1 MYFLTEAVLLVSNQL
16 FFFAFG
22 WVFFMKKLF
31 RNFEAQDFKLQIFF
45 STTFSLSCILFELII
60 CEILDIFSRDLRWFY
75 WKVTLY
81 GLQFL
86 TIVLLPWYQIYIIV
100 VSFVVNSPSE
110 NKTYAFRLTFLIYL
124 FYMYV
129 FWKIG
134 QPFPI
139 LSRESVGVTL
149 MAILSG
155 FGAVNAPYTSLAYFL
170 KPVTQFEIHQ
180 CEKKYNHTL
189 EMIFSKKKRIWSL
202 SREIED
208 GRNLDNGFFTRMLST
223 IQSKFSTTGSI
234 DQLRKEV
241 DALLILSEQIYLELD
256 EMYAEKERLLFA
268 KSWKGQYYN
277 FLGYIFSVYCVYKII
292 ISIINIVFDRMGK
305 SDPVTTGMGIL
316 IHYFNAFSAIPLSNR
331 RFSQPDAIIMKPFFG
346 TTFTITTNHFTI

>member
-1 MYFLTEAVLLVSNQL
+1 M
-16 FFFAFG
+16 
-22 WVFFMKKLF
+22 
-31 RNFEAQDFKLQIFF
+31 
-45 STTFSLSCILFELII
+45 
-60 CEILDIFSRDLRWFY
+60 SR
-75 WKVTLY
+75 
-81 GLQFL
+81 
-86 TIVLLPWYQIYIIV
+86 ISI
-100 VSFVVNSPSE
+100 
-110 NKTYAFRLTFLIYL
+110 
-124 FYMYV
+124 
-129 FWKIG
+129 
-134 QPFPI
+134 
-139 LSRESVGVTL
+139 VGVTL

-202 SREIED
+202 SRVPIYEIED

-223 IQSKFSTTGSI
+223 IQSKFSTTGN
-234 DQLRKEV
+234 QLRKEV

-316 IHYFNAFSAIPLSNR
+316 IHYFNVNFDVQFWSQQISFALVGILIFTSVRGLLLQLIKFFRSYSNQERSGIMVLFSAQIMGMYFLSSVIMLRMNLPAEYR
-331 RFSQPDAIIMKPFFG
+331 TIIVDVLSDIKFDFYHRWFDVIFLISAV
-346 TTFTITTNHFTI
+346 TSVIIIYVNQSKSTIIK